1 MEINTTINYK
11 FIAECLL
18 NVTKINNNYN
28 EFDSYNIINNLL
40 DIYDEKFLKE
50 CGEWKKDSKK
60 GSSCLY
66 LILLMLKNIKSEELL
81 KEIMITRDYLLFVT
95 SSKNG
100 YPILN
105 KLNKCIK
112 KFISN
117 NSLVLDY
124 IYSACS
130 SGTYKTFI
138 YWYKLGNI
146 TCYYNSIRIAL
157 YNKDI
162 RIFKFIIDK
171 YAKTYN
177 ADGFIKRDMD
187 IIRMI
192 FSRYSGY
199 KTIIKKIGCLKDIM
213 NSGIIIS
220 ILNRTSDDRILS
232 YVHKKYHRYHNF
244 ESIGLLIKSL
254 IDNTIMKSSICADTC
269 TETIN
274 NKLVKLFNYLEDEN
288 QKYYFYFIIH
298 TFINHK
304 DEQNKLLNY
313 KFYKN
318 KMINIVNDN
327 IQSIL
332 EYICDNH
339 KNFFVLLNNDYFRFL
354 FKIIKEHDYFT
365 QNLDNYLN
373 DDLHLF
379 QKVHASKIINDL
391 ILFKK
396 FYSPPNIKDIN
407 VVNCNK
413 LSHLLRLKMRRVYN
427 LKIYNSIVKK
437 YKLHIELLNYEPNL
451 LIPVLRSGSLNY
463 QYTINQF
470 PATKILP
477 DIVDKYDKIHTS
489 IVSSQC
495 SVYKCPCKKIFKD
508 IRVSAYYIEE
518 LDIYLIV
525 DIDIKN
531 TTIKE
536 RTQIL
541 LNEFRQNDI
550 NNYHLFPYWFPIL

>member
-18 NVTKINNNYN
+18 NVTPKINNNYN
-28 EFDSYNIINNLL
+28 ENDSYNIINNLL

-50 CGEWKKDSKK
+50 CGEWKNSSKK

-81 KEIMITRDYLLFVT
+81 KDIIITGDYLSFVT

-105 KLNKCIK
+105 KLNKYIK

-117 NSLVLDY
+117 NSLVPLDY
-124 IYSACS
+124 INSACAG
-130 SGTYKTFI
+130 GTYKTFI
-138 YWYKLGNI
+138 YWYKLGKV
-146 TCYYNSIRIAL
+146 TCYHNSIVNANM
-157 YNKDI
+157 NKDI

-171 YAKTYN
+171 YAQTDN
-177 ADGFIKRDMD
+177 ADGFIKHDMS
-187 IIRMI
+187 IVRMI
-192 FSRYSGY
+192 FSNYSGY
-199 KTIIKKIGCLKDIM
+199 KTIIKKIDCLKDIM

-220 ILNRTSDDRILS
+220 ILSRTSDDRILS
-232 YVHKKYHRYHNF
+232 YVHKNYHRYHNF
-244 ESIGLLIKSL
+244 VSLGLLIKKL
-254 IDNTIMKSSICADTC
+254 IDNTIMKSSICANTC
-269 TETIN
+269 TEIIN

-365 QNLDNYLN
+365 QNLDNYFIN
-373 DDLHLF
+373 DLSDS
-379 QKVHASKIINDL
+379 SKIINDL

-396 FYSPPNIKDIN
+396 FYSPPNIKDIK

-413 LSHLLRLKMRRVYN
+413 LSHLLRLKMKRVYN

-463 QYTINQF
+463 QYNVNQF
-470 PATKILP
+470 PANKILP

-489 IVSSQC
+489 FISSVC
-495 SVYKCPCKKIFKD
+495 SSYNCLCKDMFKD
-508 IRVSAYYIEE
+508 TRVSAYYIEE
-518 LDIYLIV
+518 LDVYLVV

-536 RTQIL
+536 RGQIL
-541 LNEFRQNDI
+541 LNEFQKNEI
-550 NNYHLFPYWFPIL
+550 NNYHVFPYWFPIL